1 MYPHRA
7 VPPHM
12 DTIAPHVPQQLW
24 GGQGAGAGA
33 AAERGVAPRWDWA
46 HSGLGEIER
55 NKQIRGQIPL
65 GGMGGGS
72 KGLLHGSG
80 GKDFGEQ
87 LKSGVEGGR
96 KNAFLLR

>member
-1 MYPHRA
+1 MHELP
-7 VPPHM
+7 
-12 DTIAPHVPQQLW
+12 
-24 GGQGAGAGA
+24 GGSAWGA
-33 AAERGVAPRWDWA
+33 APGPPAATPALPFPFG
-46 HSGLGEIER
+46 G
-55 NKQIRGQIPL
+55 

-72 KGLLHGSG
+72 EGLLRGSG